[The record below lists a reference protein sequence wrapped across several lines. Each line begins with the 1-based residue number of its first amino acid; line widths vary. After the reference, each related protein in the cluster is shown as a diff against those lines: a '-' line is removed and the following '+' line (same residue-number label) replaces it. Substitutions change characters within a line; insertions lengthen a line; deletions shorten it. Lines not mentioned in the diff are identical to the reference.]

1 MFEEL
6 KECLTARNSFA
17 AEENAYFQ
25 AAVVVPILMGEA
37 GPEILFEIRAGH
49 LAWQP
54 GEICFPGGKIEA
66 QDKNPQTAAVRECR
80 EELGLKEEQI
90 RLIGELAP
98 VISPIGVILYPQ
110 VGVIEG
116 SIFPNPDEVAK
127 VFSVPLDYLL
137 KCKPKV
143 AQMEMATR
151 PAKNFPLELLP
162 GYEKEWKRRKNYDV
176 YFYSWKDNLI
186 WGLTALVLR
195 RFLQVWEIAANGKA
209 GL

>member
-1 MFEEL
+1 MLETL
-6 KECLTARNSFA
+6 KSCLRKQSGFS

-25 AAVVVPILMGEA
+25 AAVIVPLIFGNS

-66 QDKNPQTAAVRECR
+66 QDENPQTAAVRECR
-80 EELGLKEEQI
+80 EELGLKNEQI
-90 RLIGELAP
+90 SLLGELAP

-116 SIFPNPDEVAK
+116 AVSPNPDEVAK
-127 VFSVPLDYLL
+127 VFSVPLDDLL
-137 KCKPKV
+137 KCKPQL

-162 GYEKEWKRRKNYDV
+162 GYEEEWKKRKNYDV
-176 YFYSWKDNLI
+176 YFYKWKDFLI

-195 RFLQVWEIAANGKA
+195 RFLKIWQTAANEKA